1 MTAALVPYYE
11 GKNLLRHVDGVGNPS
26 EVGQRI
32 RRAIVDLTGITTPA
46 ASTLGSAGARG
57 GANGS

>member
-11 GKNLLRHVDGVGNPS
+11 GRNLLRHVDGVGSPS

-32 RRAIVDLTGITTPA
+32 RRALEELTGISAAQTVPA
-46 ASTLGSAGARG
+46 SVSRG
-57 GANGS
+57 GVNGS